1 MIRYSVIVPYRGCPE
16 LLQRAL
22 ASIPSRED
30 VEVLPIEDADGRGAG
45 WARNI
50 GLGKAQGEWLV
61 FLDSDDFFTAEAFD
75 LLDAHAKDVADL
87 VCFNVQAVMSDN
99 GMSSARQ
106 ADKQRLLGAYA
117 SRPAEL
123 AFYCRYCYP
132 EPWGKMVRRDFVR
145 REGIL
150 FDETVCANDYMFSV
164 LCGLKAREV
173 TYDQRVMYVVTE
185 REGSVSRQYFDSP
198 RKLQDRLSVYWRV
211 QQLFD
216 GAGVPLQPFYGLWM
230 LCGKEGGERAG
241 QARAFCRAQGISRW
255 QLWKGCAI
263 RVIRKRLRIGV
274 PNNA

>member
-22 ASIPSRED
+22 ASVPSRED

-75 LLDAHAKDVADL
+75 LLDAHAKDGADL

-99 GMSSARQ
+99 GMPSARQ

-123 AFYCRYCYP
+123 AFYCRY
-132 EPWGKMVRRDFVR
+132 
-145 REGIL
+145 
-150 FDETVCANDYMFSV
+150 
-164 LCGLKAREV
+164 
-173 TYDQRVMYVVTE
+173 
-185 REGSVSRQYFDSP
+185 
-198 RKLQDRLSVYWRV
+198 
-211 QQLFD
+211 
-216 GAGVPLQPFYGLWM
+216 
-230 LCGKEGGERAG
+230 
-241 QARAFCRAQGISRW
+241 
-255 QLWKGCAI
+255 
-263 RVIRKRLRIGV
+263 
-274 PNNA
+274 